1 MKNTIQIFCLITLF
15 SAFFF
20 SSCEQEIDGCTD
32 VNACNYNEEATNDD
46 NSCQIPVDEILEIT
60 YIDTVVSGAV
70 GEDLIAHV
78 HIRNSSCNPV
88 SVKARKV
95 YNGPE
100 ETSAYFC
107 FAGVCFS
114 SSTIESPL
122 ALNLGVFEEDD
133 YFKGYLETEIAGTY
147 EVNYRFYLASEP
159 SQNTQVT
166 ITYTVN

>member
-1 MKNTIQIFCLITLF
+1 MKNTIQIFFLITLF
-15 SAFFF
+15 SASFF

-32 VNACNYNEEATNDD
+32 ANACNYNEEATNDD
-46 NSCQIPVDEILEIT
+46 NSCQIPIDEVLEIT
-60 YIDTVVSGAV
+60 YLDTVVSGAV

-107 FAGVCFS
+107 Y
-114 SSTIESPL
+114 
-122 ALNLGVFEEDD
+122 N
-133 YFKGYLETEIAGTY
+133 
-147 EVNYRFYLASEP
+147 
-159 SQNTQVT
+159 
-166 ITYTVN
+166 

>member
-1 MKNTIQIFCLITLF
+1 MNNTIQIFCLITLF
-15 SAFFF
+15 FAFFF
-20 SSCEQEIDGCTD
+20 SSCEQEVDGCTD
-32 VNACNYNEEATNDD
+32 ANACNYDEAATNDD
-46 NSCQIPVDEILEIT
+46 NSCQIPIDDVLEIT
-60 YIDTVVSGAV
+60 YLDTVVSGPV

-122 ALNLGVFEEDD
+122 SLNLDVFEEDD
-133 YFKGYLETEIAGTY
+133 YFKGYFSSSVAG
-147 EVNYRFYLASEP
+147 EHDVKYRFYLEDDM
-159 SQNTQVT
+159 TTLVEVDVT
-166 ITYTVN
+166 YIVS